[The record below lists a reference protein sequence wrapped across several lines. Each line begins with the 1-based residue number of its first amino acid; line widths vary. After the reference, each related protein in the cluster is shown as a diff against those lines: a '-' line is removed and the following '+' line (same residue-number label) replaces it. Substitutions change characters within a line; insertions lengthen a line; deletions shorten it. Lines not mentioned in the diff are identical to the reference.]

1 MDKISNSVGKEI
13 AGVTLLDSR
22 LHFVFTDKTEV
33 YVTDSGQDCCE
44 MRYMTTDDDLSS
56 FVGAKLLGLEIKDA
70 PDTDVDGFVHEVQFL
85 EIQTSKGVFTMA
97 NHNEH
102 NGYYGGFCIT
112 VEENQDV

>member
-13 AGVTLLDSR
+13 AGVTLLDSK

-44 MRYMTTDDDLSS
+44 TRYMTTDDDLNS
-56 FVGAKLLGLEIKDA
+56 FVGTKLLGLEVKAA
-70 PDTDVDGFVHEVQFL
+70 PDMDGADDVHEVQFL
-85 EIQTSKGVFTMA
+85 EIQTNKGVFTMA

-102 NGYYGGFCIT
+102 NGYYGGFYIT
-112 VEENQDV
+112 VEEV

>member
-1 MDKISNSVGKEI
+1 MDKILNSVGKEI

-44 MRYMTTDDDLSS
+44 TRYMTTDDDLNS
-56 FVGAKLLGLEIKDA
+56 FIGTKLLGLEIKDA
-70 PDTDVDGFVHEVQFL
+70 PDVDVDGFVHEVQFL

-112 VEENQDV
+112 VEEN